1 VKEGDWLSFDGAT
14 ADVYLGQATTI
25 QPDPKSGHFGKL
37 MDWADE
43 FRANFGVRANADIPR
58 DAKVAR
64 MYGAQ
69 GIGLCRT
76 EHMFFEEDRLP
87 IVQRMILAATDRERQ
102 DALDKLL
109 PIQRGD
115 FEGIFEAMGD
125 LPVVIRLI
133 DPPLHEFL
141 PKYEDLLV
149 EVTELR
155 LTGKDPGR
163 LAEAGRLLK
172 AVAAMREVNPM
183 LGLRGCRLGIMV
195 PGVTEM
201 QVRAIFEAACGLKKA
216 GQDPHPEIMI
226 PLVGHVNELR
236 VEREKLERVAKQV
249 MKEQDVVLD
258 YKFGTMIEVP
268 RGALTADEIAKY
280 AEFFSFGTNDLTQMT
295 FGYSRDDA
303 EGKFLMA
310 YVERGILPVNPF
322 QVLDRAGVGSLMRTA
337 VEKGRKTRPD
347 LKVGICGEHGGDPE
361 SIAFCHEI
369 GLKYVSCSP
378 YRVPVARIAAAHAA
392 LNEKAGP
399 KGTD

>member
-1 VKEGDWLSFDGAT
+1 
-14 ADVYLGQATTI
+14 
-25 QPDPKSGHFGKL
+25 
-37 MDWADE
+37 
-43 FRANFGVRANADIPR
+43 
-58 DAKVAR
+58 
-64 MYGAQ
+64 
-69 GIGLCRT
+69 
-76 EHMFFEEDRLP
+76 
-87 IVQRMILAATDRERQ
+87 MILAATDGERQ

-149 EVTELR
+149 EATELR
-155 LTGKDPGR
+155 LTGKDPKR
-163 LAEAGRLLK
+163 LAEAERLLK
-172 AVAAMREVNPM
+172 AVAAMREQNPM

-195 PGVTEM
+195 PGLTEM

-236 VEREKLERVAKQV
+236 VEREKLERVAKEV
-249 MKEQDVVLD
+249 MTEQRVTLD

-268 RGALTADEIAKY
+268 RGAITADEIAAY

-322 QVLDRAGVGSLMRTA
+322 QVLDRAGVGELMRMA
-337 VEKGRKTRPD
+337 VERGRRTRPD
-347 LKVGICGEHGGDPE
+347 LEVGICGEHGGDPE

-392 LNEKAGP
+392 LKEKSGP